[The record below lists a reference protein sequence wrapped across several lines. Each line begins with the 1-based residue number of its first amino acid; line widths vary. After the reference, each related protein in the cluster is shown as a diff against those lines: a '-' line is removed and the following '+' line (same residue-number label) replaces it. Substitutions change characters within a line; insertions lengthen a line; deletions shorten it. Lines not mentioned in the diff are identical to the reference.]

1 MQLEPR
7 ANLNSPS
14 PDALST
20 ISIDHLRETFPA
32 LHLVRTSRMIRTV
45 GKLTFA
51 LLVLSLIAM
60 FFAPWQQ
67 TSRGFGDVVAADPQ
81 FRAQDVESQYD
92 GIVKFV
98 KLGLKEGSVV
108 KAGELLLE
116 LEPFAVR
123 EQEQLATQIEQMIAS
138 RAASGNSLAFAQ
150 QNVELQRLSGETMVE
165 AARSEVEAARK
176 KWEQSEQE
184 VVALEAEYK
193 QKRYLKEQAET
204 LFPKG
209 LTSEQDLMDKRN
221 GLDAAFAKIEKA
233 RRAVDESF
241 RLLDAKEN
249 EFESKRRDFEIKN
262 RESQTKEQQE
272 RTKLAEIENKL
283 TDLQIK
289 ASQLDRLKVSAPR
302 DGVVHKLFG
311 RQGSNSVK
319 KGDLLF
325 SLVPAT
331 DDLAV
336 ELSVPGRDMPL
347 IHNGD
352 KVRLQFQGWPAI
364 QFVGWPSA
372 AVGTFGG
379 RVIALSPTDDVK
391 GDFSLLIAPDPEEPA
406 WPDDRYLRQGVRANG
421 WVLLKQV
428 SLGYEIW
435 RQLNGFPPVISDQE
449 PHKGSFGKEKTKVK
463 LPK

>member
-1 MQLEPR
+1 MHFEKTSPHHNQAADEFASVSIRQL
-7 ANLNSPS
+7 S
-14 PDALST
+14 
-20 ISIDHLRETFPA
+20 ETFPA
-32 LHLVRTSRMIRTV
+32 LHLVRTSRLIRFV

-51 LLVLSLIAM
+51 LLVISLLAM

-67 TSRGFGDVVAADPQ
+67 TSRGFGDVLAIDPQ
-81 FRAQDVESQYD
+81 FRPQDVESQYD
-92 GIVKFV
+92 GVVKYV
-98 KLGLKEGSVV
+98 KPGLREGSSV

-123 EQEQLATQIEQMIAS
+123 EQEQLEQQIEQTKLARSAS
-138 RAASGNSLAFAQ
+138 LNSVQFAM
-150 QNVELQRLSGETMVE
+150 QNVELQRLSGKTMVE
-165 AARSEVEAARK
+165 AARSEVEAARN
-176 KWEQSEQE
+176 KWMQNEQE

-193 QKRYLKEQAET
+193 QKQYLREQAEI

-209 LTSEQDLMDKRN
+209 LTPEKDLMDKRN
-221 GLDAAFAKIEKA
+221 ALSAAFAKLEKA

-241 RLLDAKEN
+241 KLLDAKES
-249 EFESKRRDFEIKN
+249 EFESKRNDLDIKN

-272 RTKLAEIENKL
+272 NAKLVEIENKL
-283 TDLQIK
+283 TELQIK
-289 ASQLDRLKVSAPR
+289 LSQLDRLKVTAPR
-302 DGVVHKLFG
+302 EGVVYKLLT

-325 SLVPAT
+325 TLVPT
-331 DDLAV
+331 TKELGV
-336 ELSVPGRDMPL
+336 ELTVPGREMPL
-347 IHNGD
+347 VHVGD
-352 KVRLQFQGWPAI
+352 KVRLQFQGWPAV

-379 RVIALSPTDDVK
+379 RVLALSPTDDMK
-391 GDFSLLIAPDPEEPA
+391 GDFSVVIEPDPEEPA

-421 WVLLKQV
+421 WVLLKRV

-449 PHKGSFGKEKTKVK
+449 PSKAGFGQEKTKVK